1 MIHSAPMNKPFVWN
15 DSKNAW
21 LIAERGIS
29 FDEIVYYI
37 MNDHLV
43 DVIPHENQE
52 KYPGQRIFVVNCE
65 GYIHLVPFNESGKEI
80 QLKTI
85 IPSRKATKKYLK
97 GKRDET

>member
-1 MIHSAPMNKPFVWN
+1 MIHSDPMSKPFVWD

-37 MNDHLV
+37 MNGHLA
-43 DVIPHENQE
+43 DVIPNENQV
-52 KYPGQRIFVVNCE
+52 KYPGQRVFVVNCA
-65 GYIHLVPFNESGKEI
+65 GYIHLVPFDESEKEI
-80 QLKTI
+80 RLKTI

-97 GKRDET
+97 GRTQ